1 MALTKVHYRMVEG
14 AVSNVLD
21 FGAVGDN
28 SNDDTTA
35 IQAAINAAE
44 ILPNLGG
51 KRWWRFFF
59 YR

>member
-1 MALTKVHYRMVEG
+1 MALTKAHYRMVEG

-35 IQAAINAAE
+35 LIEAE
-44 ILPNLGG
+44 TYGV
-51 KRWWRFFF
+51 
-59 YR
+59 